1 MIGKFSAFIGGSLFV
16 IFLISI
22 THSVLKSPIITL
34 TASIPVVLVVVV
46 AIGMVLFDF
55 KRMLFSNKKK

>member
-1 MIGKFSAFIGGSLFV
+1 MIGKFSAFIGGLLFV